1 MGAILRAVGMRV
13 AEFRVATRQ
22 QRVIAMM
29 MREVQEDLSPEVI
42 DQMVDGYLNG
52 DEIVLKMFNRYGV
65 GYKTSY
71 EIFVEPRPDN
81 TAEELITL

>member
-1 MGAILRAVGMRV
+1 
-13 AEFRVATRQ
+13 
-22 QRVIAMM
+22 
-29 MREVQEDLSPEVI
+29 
-42 DQMVDGYLNG
+42 MVDGYLNG